1 MTFEDLPHPRALI
14 KRVSFRVMFKEAGQQ
29 ERSSMQSF
37 LSSIVRVILRECAIS
52 SQFKVGAMISY
63 HGLPLC
69 SPKSFAETPHTN
81 PGGVQTDKCSGSE
94 GGRRSQ

>member
-52 SQFKVGAMISY
+52 SQFKVGNDLI
-63 HGLPLC
+63 PR
-69 SPKSFAETPHTN
+69 FAL
-81 PGGVQTDKCSGSE
+81 VQSKKLF
-94 GGRRSQ
+94 